1 MLAWGRATQLTQL
14 EISFLCQ
21 KLLGSVIERNLGLS
35 CPWLLLHFQHLHHQN
50 VQLILF
56 SSVMPSVLRGKLP
69 LGLCT
74 THAGCPSRVVT
85 LLYFVLRCRRQT
97 SKNKQF
103 THLGMTSEHLST
115 QVQVGSFGQS
125 YACHVVRCTGGHLVP
140 EVGSGS
146 LPAACKPW
154 TLRSSAASSPV
165 MVKHRSNTKQ
175 PQHEVSNYPAKQA
188 LALCGF
194 PILYGQ
200 IQYKVCNLSILIWS
214 STVPPLNSH

>member
-21 KLLGSVIERNLGLS
+21 KLLGSVIERNFWLS

-85 LLYFVLRCRRQT
+85 VVTLLYFVLRCRRQT

-115 QVQVGSFGQS
+115 QVQAGSFGQS
-125 YACHVVRCTGGHLVP
+125 YACRWMHWWALSSRG
-140 EVGSGS
+140 
-146 LPAACKPW
+146 W
-154 TLRSSAASSPV
+154 LRFPPSCL
-165 MVKHRSNTKQ
+165 
-175 PQHEVSNYPAKQA
+175 QA
-188 LALCGF
+188 LNPAQFCRKLTCDGE
-194 PILYGQ
+194 
-200 IQYKVCNLSILIWS
+200 
-214 STVPPLNSH
+214 T